1 MSETDRRLKDHL
13 NTNQAKRERMCLEIL
28 SVQDGYTDLQP
39 RLPKGGPDGGRDIQG
54 FYKGDLCFGAVG
66 FVNDA
71 SDTDQHR
78 AQIRSKFSDD
88 LENALK
94 SKEDK
99 PTPKGFVFL
108 TNVGLTPA
116 IIADLQRMAYG
127 RGVNYCEILDRER
140 LRIILDSNR
149 GYAIRFRYLDISLSD
164 AEQKDFFSAWADGIT
179 SLIGTG
185 IKGIDQTTKRIH
197 FLLESQLLLDDLTTI
212 VKFDAPIWEV
222 CKGEFFFQTTLT
234 FRVNSQGLMGF
245 TFGGGTDKIVES
257 LDKRQTRGRELT
269 RNSKYG
275 FGFSWIIPGTEQH
288 LPYKGSEDKL
298 ECPKGVD
305 NQDGMQYIRTSGSR
319 GILEVQRDTLHF
331 TILSQPFLFRAE
343 PTCKLLELH
352 GSMILFDCSKE
363 IADHISEILIVG
375 GGYELLKLD
384 RSDFNAVKGS
394 FDRLKL
400 PKEGKQEADSHEWI
414 TLRPSTLS
422 SAFSIDLMHKTP
434 KRYDWN

>member
-1 MSETDRRLKDHL
+1 
-13 NTNQAKRERMCLEIL
+13 
-28 SVQDGYTDLQP
+28 
-39 RLPKGGPDGGRDIQG
+39 
-54 FYKGDLCFGAVG
+54 
-66 FVNDA
+66 
-71 SDTDQHR
+71 
-78 AQIRSKFSDD
+78 
-88 LENALK
+88 
-94 SKEDK
+94 
-99 PTPKGFVFL
+99 
-108 TNVGLTPA
+108 
-116 IIADLQRMAYG
+116 
-127 RGVNYCEILDRER
+127 
-140 LRIILDSNR
+140 
-149 GYAIRFRYLDISLSD
+149 
-164 AEQKDFFSAWADGIT
+164 
-179 SLIGTG
+179 
-185 IKGIDQTTKRIH
+185 
-197 FLLESQLLLDDLTTI
+197 LDDLTTI

-400 PKEGKQEADSHEWI
+400 PKEGKQEADSH
-414 TLRPSTLS
+414 
-422 SAFSIDLMHKTP
+422 
-434 KRYDWN
+434 